1 VSDCTAADRRV
12 NALGRGTIVR
22 PDLVGDPNLSNPT
35 PNGWWNISA
44 FAPTPAGAGRVDN
57 SGVGTLEGPGT
68 STIAAGLA
76 REFGLGSRG
85 LRGRVEL
92 TCTNI
97 LNRTNFAPPAT
108 DVTTPATFGKTT
120 SAQTAEN
127 AGNRTGQIALRLTF

>member
-1 VSDCTAADRRV
+1 M

-44 FAPTPAGAGRVDN
+44 FAPTPAGAGRVGN

-68 STIAAGLA
+68 FTIAAGLA
-76 REFGLGSRG
+76 RKFAVGRG

-97 LNRTNFAPPAT
+97 LNRTNYASPPT
-108 DVTTPATFGKTT
+108 DATTPATFGKTT
-120 SAQTAEN
+120 SVQSAEN
-127 AGNRTGQIALRLTF
+127 AGNRTGQLAFRLSF